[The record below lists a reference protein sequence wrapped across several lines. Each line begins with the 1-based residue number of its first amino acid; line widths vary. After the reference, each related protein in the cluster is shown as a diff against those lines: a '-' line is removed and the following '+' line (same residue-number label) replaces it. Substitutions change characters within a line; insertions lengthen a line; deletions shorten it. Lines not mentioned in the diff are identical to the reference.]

1 MNAHSTPK
9 PASCIPV
16 LLLVLL
22 LPLGCAVADGQ
33 LDAGGVVG
41 SESSA
46 DPAYHEAASAL
57 IAHRFWRART
67 ALAPALADSAR
78 RTPEV
83 VLLAADL
90 AAAGDRWMEVSM
102 LLSGEEWIDTM
113 FDGRARLLLA
123 RAALGRNAPTTA
135 LRHARAA
142 LDITESERLRGR
154 ALALSGRAF
163 ERLDRDDS
171 ARVAYDSAA
180 EYIPDIADWLYLRS
194 AGLTRNGAERDEYY
208 ERLTTEVAQRRARW
222 SEALKR
228 EKLGQAKAAI
238 RLYDSLGTEDG
249 RLASMRLRAATA
261 KSRRE
266 QAKVRAELLAFI
278 DSASGSEDART
289 MVEALDSRW
298 RKHPAREDLIIARS
312 AARSG
317 PLSRSAAGFA
327 RAFAKTRAS
336 DDDRFLYG
344 TVLAR
349 MRRSD
354 RAARQFALIKPP
366 SPLAGDAAYQRA
378 RLLLRRRQ
386 RAAGIAALRAVARKY
401 ADDTSAAASALM
413 HLADLSAD
421 KRRDA
426 EARLG
431 YLAVAERYP
440 TSEQAPRALFQAA
453 ILSLARKKIRSA
465 AAELDTLVDRYPD
478 TPDAGAVHYWSGR
491 ALATLG
497 DSARARDR
505 WLWVTRNE
513 PLSYYGALAAQRL
526 GEEPWAP
533 DEARD
538 RFDRYREVDDA
549 MSRADLLQELGM
561 LLEARLEYDALVSD
575 ERSLGKLLAAGN
587 AFRARGMTARA
598 IDVGRRTADAGV
610 NDARAYRL
618 FYPLVEPDIV
628 AAEAAQRGIEPS
640 LVAAIIRQ
648 ESNFN
653 PHAKSRVGARGLMQ
667 VMPSV
672 GRRIA
677 RAEDI
682 PAWRTALLY
691 QPDVN
696 LHIGTTHL
704 QAFTG
709 HYDHPARA
717 LAAYNAGASRVAKWS
732 RFAGARDPELFVERI
747 PFPETK
753 NYVKVIMRN
762 KELYRSLYDWPTKE
776 EGN

>member
-1 MNAHSTPK
+1 MKAHPTPA
-9 PASCIPV
+9 PASCIPI
-16 LLLVLL
+16 LLVLL
-22 LPLGCAVADGQ
+22 ALPVGCAVADGQ
-33 LDAGGVVG
+33 LDAGGAVG
-41 SESSA
+41 SEAST
-46 DPAYHEAASAL
+46 DPAYEEAARAL
-57 IAHRFWRART
+57 SEHRPWRARQT
-67 ALAPALADSAR
+67 LAPALADPAR

-83 VLLAADL
+83 VLLAADV
-90 AAAGDRWMEVSM
+90 AVASDRWMEVSL
-102 LLSGEEWIDTM
+102 LLSGEEWIDTL
-113 FDGRARLLLA
+113 FDARARLLLA
-123 RAALGRNAPTTA
+123 RAALTRGAATTA

-142 LDITESERLRGR
+142 LANTENEHIRGG
-154 ALALSGRAF
+154 ALALAGRAF

-171 ARVAYDSAA
+171 ARAAYDSAA
-180 EYIPDIADWLYLRS
+180 DYIPSIADWLYLRS
-194 AGLTRNGAERDEYY
+194 AGLTRDGAERDAYY
-208 ERLTTEVAQRRARW
+208 ERLTTKVALSRAGW

-228 EKLGQAKAAI
+228 EKLGQARAAI
-238 RLYDSLGTEDG
+238 RLYDSLETSDA
-249 RLASMRLRAATA
+249 RLASLRLRAATA
-261 KSRRE
+261 ESRRE
-266 QAKVRAELLAFI
+266 QAKVRAEILTFI

-289 MVEALDSRW
+289 AVEALDSRW
-298 RKHPAREDLIIARS
+298 RKHPPKEDLIIARS

-327 RAFAKTRAS
+327 RAFSKIRAT
-336 DDDRFLYG
+336 DEDRFLYG

-349 MRRSD
+349 MRRRD
-354 RAARQFALIKPP
+354 RAARQFALIKLP
-366 SPLAGDAAYQRA
+366 SPLAGDAAYERA

-401 ADDTSAAASALM
+401 ASDTSAAASALM
-413 HLADLSAD
+413 HLADLAAE
-421 KRRDA
+421 KRRDL
-426 EARLG
+426 EARAG
-431 YLAVAERYP
+431 YLDVAERYP
-440 TSEQAPRALFQAA
+440 TSEQAPRALFHAA

-465 AAELDTLVDRYPD
+465 AAELDTLIDRYPE
-478 TPDAGAVHYWSGR
+478 TPDVGAARYWSGR
-491 ALATLG
+491 ALVALG
-497 DSARARDR
+497 DTARAQDR
-505 WLWVTRNE
+505 WLWVTRND
-513 PLSYYGALAAQRL
+513 PLSYYGALAARRL
-526 GEEPWAP
+526 GEEPWSP
-533 DEARD
+533 DEASD
-538 RFDRYREVDDA
+538 RFDHYREVDDA
-549 MSRADLLQELGM
+549 MARADLLRELGM
-561 LLEARLEYDALVSD
+561 TLEARLEYEALVN
-575 ERSLGKLLAAGN
+575 ERSLDRLLAAGN
-587 AFRARGMTARA
+587 AFRARGLTARA

-628 AAEAAQRGIEPS
+628 AAEAAEHGIEPA

-648 ESNFN
+648 ESSFN
-653 PHAKSRVGARGLMQ
+653 PQAISRVGARGLMQ

-696 LHIGTTHL
+696 VRIGTTHL

-747 PFPETK
+747 PFQETRS
-753 NYVKVIMRN
+753 YVKIILRN
-762 KELYRSLYDWPTKE
+762 KELYRSLYDWPEKG